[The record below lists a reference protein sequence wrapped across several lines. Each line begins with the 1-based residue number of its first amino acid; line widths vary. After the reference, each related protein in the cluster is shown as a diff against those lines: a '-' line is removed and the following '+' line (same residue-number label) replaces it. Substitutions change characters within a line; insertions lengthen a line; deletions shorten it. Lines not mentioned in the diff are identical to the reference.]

1 MSRLDFH
8 IEFYGEKTTIS
19 DALKDEAESRLRT
32 LAADRTDMIG
42 ASIAVE
48 ELTQDETPHMYR
60 ARVVVYI
67 RPENIVAVEQAGALD
82 GALKGA
88 LEAAERQVRQ
98 RREKFKTQWQP
109 TQKGSD
115 TSVYQLSTRELF
127 DTYVGQLDVT
137 KVLNRS
143 RIDIAT
149 ELMANEGLDQEA
161 AYYAA
166 DEILVF
172 AQEAV
177 DLSKSAAP
185 DETSGGTQ
193 GRSR

>member
-1 MSRLDFH
+1 MSP
-8 IEFYGEKTTIS
+8 
-19 DALKDEAESRLRT
+19 
-32 LAADRTDMIG
+32 
-42 ASIAVE
+42 
-48 ELTQDETPHMYR
+48 DETPHMYQ

-67 RPENIVAVEQAGALD
+67 RPENIVAIEKAGDLD

-109 TQKGSD
+109 AQEGND
-115 TSVYQLSTRELF
+115 TSVYQLSTREIF
-127 DTYVGQLDVT
+127 DTYMDQVDVT
-137 KVLNRS
+137 KLLNRS

-149 ELMANEGLDQEA
+149 ELMTNEGLDQEA

-172 AQEAV
+172 AQEAA
-177 DLSKSAAP
+177 DLS
-185 DETSGGTQ
+185 
-193 GRSR
+193 